1 MPATA
6 NDVPD
11 KIRALQIKLYLA
23 AKRSPTRRF
32 HALYDKVHRG
42 DILERAWKEVEQNR
56 GAAGIGGVSIEAIRQ
71 PEWTTS

>member
-6 NDVPD
+6 NNVPD

-32 HALYDKVHRG
+32 HALYDKAHRR
-42 DILERAWKEVEQNR
+42 DILERAWKQVMSKHVQTAR
-56 GAAGIGGVSIEAIRQ
+56 
-71 PEWTTS
+71 